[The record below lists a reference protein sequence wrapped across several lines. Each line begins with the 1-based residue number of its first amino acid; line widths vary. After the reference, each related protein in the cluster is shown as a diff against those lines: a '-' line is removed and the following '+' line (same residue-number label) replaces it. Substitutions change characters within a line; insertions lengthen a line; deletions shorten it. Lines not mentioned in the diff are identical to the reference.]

1 MPRLRRL
8 SALTTVAVCLLALP
22 SGART
27 FAQEPVAAPGAAA
40 VTPAAGAQAS
50 VTPAPAAPAASPRP
64 EGREL
69 AGHVFMP
76 TLGLKGPFAIT
87 SFGTFLTLGQGSTVG
102 FVTIQLPGSPPP
114 APSTYSGNIE
124 YVAIGGVLTYEYEFL
139 RGVSARVGLSESLYS
154 GTTGASLAVVGTN
167 IRLGFG
173 AGVTAGLTLGESV
186 RLAAVFDVTSAP
198 RLGLLLGPA
207 INSAIESCRTGL
219 TSCQF
224 DFGQLFQQQNV
235 LELQPGLA
243 ASWAPH
249 RSLGLTANLSYAH
262 SSIEVTGANAGTSS
276 TGGVSLGVAADFD
289 FMGVSKVPVG
299 LQLTWNSLI
308 PVSGERTSRFTD
320 VGGGLFYTGRKDLS
334 LGLQLFVRRFKVV
347 PEVEVSWTTVLAMVG
362 LRYFW

>member
-1 MPRLRRL
+1 
-8 SALTTVAVCLLALP
+8 
-22 SGART
+22 
-27 FAQEPVAAPGAAA
+27 
-40 VTPAAGAQAS
+40 
-50 VTPAPAAPAASPRP
+50 
-64 EGREL
+64 
-69 AGHVFMP
+69 MP
-76 TLGLKGPFAIT
+76 TLGIQGPFAIT

-154 GTTGASLAVVGTN
+154 STTGASLAVVGTN

-219 TSCQF
+219 TSCEF

-334 LGLQLFVRRFKVV
+334 LGLQLFVRRFQVV
-347 PEVEVSWTTVLAMVG
+347 PAVEVSWTTVLAMVG